1 MKIRTKMKQL
11 TALTMSFL
19 FLLSFPLTTLAANSE
34 NPEQLINIVVSDD
47 ENQTIIAQVPQKYA
61 AEYREKL
68 KNDEFKQE
76 QIKMMTVSDDER
88 ALPEGKIIAQKYLY
102 KSDIKKAADRVKEGA
117 FENFLTS
124 MATGL
129 AVEKLITL
137 LGVSNPWGLVGAAV
151 SWALEYIRVKPN
163 DWWKDSLIMI
173 LDGQISSVRI
183 SHIQNLKPTYPA
195 AWLILERMS

>member
-1 MKIRTKMKQL
+1 MHYFSGKGCSEFLESMHYCIGIL
-11 TALTMSFL
+11 TLTMSFL

-34 NPEQLINIVVSDD
+34 NPEQLINIV
-47 ENQTIIAQVPQKYA
+47 
-61 AEYREKL
+61 
-68 KNDEFKQE
+68 
-76 QIKMMTVSDDER
+76 VSDDER

-151 SWALEYIRVKPN
+151 SWAVEYIRVKPN

>member
-34 NPEQLINIVVSDD
+34 NPEQLVNIVVSDD

-76 QIKMMTVSDDER
+76 QIKMMTMSEDER

-102 KSDIKKAADRVKEGA
+102 KSDIKKAADKVKVGA
-117 FENFLTS
+117 FESFVTS
-124 MATGL
+124 MSTSAAIEALIGL
-129 AVEKLITL
+129 F
-137 LGVSNPWGLVGAAV
+137 GVSNPWGLVGAAV
-151 SWALEYIRVKPN
+151 GWAVDYIRVKPN

-195 AWLILERMS
+195 AWMILERMS